1 MSRKCAPLS
10 SSGFGGIFGM
20 SWGALYL
27 YASSIR
33 SEWGLGFQK
42 VFSIGGK
49 TKLFIE
55 RQSATQRDS
64 SLGPI
69 FSHGWSVTTPGTS
82 FHQPVQVAQ
91 AEVLLTR
98 IWGFQSLTWETNIL
112 KVWHLFFLYKSFWKQ
127 CSTIQGRGMR
137 TKGCD
142 LFLSFALLP
151 ASNMLGRW
159 SIDGVFTM
167 RRIPRE
173 HQVRFRVWAQGPKY
187 DSPLIGIETLCSVI
201 YVTRRQPCKD
211 RPILENSM
219 IWLIT
224 FRWSLQLQEWAQKKQ
239 IEAIKTFFAT
249 ILVAL
254 VFVLVMYLAGYSPP

>member
-1 MSRKCAPLS
+1 MRSTQLFRFWRHLWNVMGCALPVCIQHSFWMRPWLSKSVQHWKQDEGFYWKAECYAKRFQSRADLFTRMICNHSRNFFS
-10 SSGFGGIFGM
+10 S
-20 SWGALYL
+20 
-27 YASSIR
+27 
-33 SEWGLGFQK
+33 
-42 VFSIGGK
+42 
-49 TKLFIE
+49 
-55 RQSATQRDS
+55 
-64 SLGPI
+64 
-69 FSHGWSVTTPGTS
+69 
-82 FHQPVQVAQ
+82 PVQVAQ

-211 RPILENSM
+211 RPILENTPWFDSSHSDG
-219 IWLIT
+219 LCSC
-224 FRWSLQLQEWAQKKQ
+224 RNGLRRSRSKQ
-239 IEAIKTFFAT
+239 SRPFSQQF
-249 ILVAL
+249 
-254 VFVLVMYLAGYSPP
+254 